1 MQSLSI
7 ISNNPFRVLGVF
19 SNSPKKEI
27 VSNKGR
33 INAFLKVGKNV
44 EFSLDLNTF
53 LPPLQRTSESV
64 LQSEAQISLVKDQI
78 KYTLFWFINATPI
91 DKIAFNYL
99 QAGDIN
105 SAIDIWNK
113 KDLFSSLQN
122 ILVCSLIRND
132 WKKAFF
138 CANRLFREYTKDFI
152 NLMDS
157 QLSITPIE
165 LIHLFIDTLFEEQAI
180 DHKQFTNCIT
190 SDTNWSNYIKDKLVQ
205 PLISSIT
212 TEIEKAN
219 TVKRDDYKARY
230 LAGHALKKNT
240 AIALSDLKRLV
251 LATDMRYQMLVDK
264 LGLEILYCGIDYFN
278 RSEEPDAAK
287 KTMFLQ
293 KYALGIVVSKTAK
306 DKCQENVDILQKV
319 IDELPPA
326 EVFTEDKA
334 IQNELRKFC
343 QLSDKICFA
352 VDLLNNTKPYLQSIK
367 TKLGATNSFY
377 LKLSTQVVGNALH
390 NVIEEVNDI
399 LNKMNNNPLG
409 SSKPLIYD
417 SYLDKQLRIRTMLP
431 LLNNILK
438 EAWNATK
445 IMDTFDMESDFKI
458 NRYNQ
463 NRSTLKNMC
472 DQFGISTYN
481 NTPKTTTTSR
491 STSSRPLYSPK
502 STSSSSSSDS
512 SGCMIAFIVLVV
524 LACIAFLS

>member
-27 VSNKGR
+27 VANKGR

-44 EFSLDLNTF
+44 EFPLDLNTL

-64 LQSEAQISLVKDQI
+64 SQSEAQISLVKDQI
-78 KYTLFWFINATPI
+78 KYTLFWYINATPI
-91 DKIAFNYL
+91 DKIAFNHL

-113 KDLFSSLQN
+113 KDCFSSLQN
-122 ILVCSLIRND
+122 ILICSLISND
-132 WKKAFF
+132 WKKVFF
-138 CANRLFREYTKDFI
+138 YADRLFREYAEDFI

-157 QLSITPIE
+157 QLSITSIE

-180 DHKQFTNCIT
+180 DHKQFINCIT
-190 SDTNWSNYIKDKLVQ
+190 TDTDWSNYIKDKLVQ
-205 PLISSIT
+205 PLISTIT

-230 LAGHALKKNT
+230 LAGHELKKNT
-240 AIALSDLKRLV
+240 ATALADLKRFV
-251 LATDMRYQMLVDK
+251 LATDMQYQMLADK
-264 LGLEILYCGIDYFN
+264 LGLEILSCGIDYFN

-287 KTMFLQ
+287 KAMYLQ
-293 KYALGIVVSKTAK
+293 KYALGIVIGKAAK

-319 IDELPPA
+319 IDELPPT

-334 IQNELRKFC
+334 IKDELRKFC
-343 QLSDKICFA
+343 QLPDKICFA
-352 VDLLNNTKPYLQSIK
+352 VDLLKNTKPYLQSIK
-367 TKLGATNSFY
+367 TKLGVANSFY
-377 LKLSTQVVGNALH
+377 LNISTQVVGNALH

-399 LNKMNNNPLG
+399 QNKMTTNPLRTPNPFQ
-409 SSKPLIYD
+409 SSRPSASSRFLTNESPFEKE
-417 SYLDKQLRIRTMLP
+417 LRIRTMLP
-431 LLNNILK
+431 ILIQILE

-463 NRSTLKNMC
+463 NRSALKKMC
-472 DQFGISTYN
+472 EQFSISTYN
-481 NTPKTTTTSR
+481 C
-491 STSSRPLYSPK
+491 RPQP
-502 STSSSSSSDS
+502 TASSSSSSSS
-512 SGCMIAFIVLVV
+512 SGCMIMIAFICLVV
-524 LACIAFLS
+524 VIYIAILS

>member
-27 VSNKGR
+27 VANKGR

-44 EFSLDLNTF
+44 EFPLDLNTL

-64 LQSEAQISLVKDQI
+64 SQSEAQISLIKDQI

-91 DKIAFNYL
+91 DKIAFNHL

-113 KDLFSSLQN
+113 KDCFSSLQN
-122 ILVCSLIRND
+122 ILICSLIRND
-132 WKKAFF
+132 WKKVFF
-138 CANRLFREYTKDFI
+138 YADRLFREYAEDFI

-157 QLSITPIE
+157 QLSITSIE

-180 DHKQFTNCIT
+180 DHKQFINCIT
-190 SDTNWSNYIKDKLVQ
+190 TDTDWSNYIKDKLVQ
-205 PLISSIT
+205 PLISTIT

-230 LAGHALKKNT
+230 LAGHELKKNT
-240 AIALSDLKRLV
+240 ATALADLKRLV
-251 LATDMRYQMLVDK
+251 LATDMRYQMLADK
-264 LGLEILYCGIDYFN
+264 LGLEILRCGIDYFN
-278 RSEEPDAAK
+278 RSKEPDTAK
-287 KTMFLQ
+287 KAMYLQ
-293 KYALGIVVSKTAK
+293 KYALDIVVGKAAK

-326 EVFTEDKA
+326 EVLTEDKA
-334 IQNELRKFC
+334 IKDELRKFC
-343 QLSDKICFA
+343 QLPDKICSA
-352 VDLLNNTKPYLQSIK
+352 VVLLNNTKPYLQSIK
-367 TKLGATNSFY
+367 TKLGVTNSFY
-377 LKLSTQVVGNALH
+377 LKISTQVVGNALH

-399 LNKMNNNPLG
+399 QNKMTTNPLRIHHPFD
-409 SSKPLIYD
+409 SSRFLID
-417 SYLDKQLRIRTMLP
+417 ESPFEKELRIRKMLP
-431 LLNNILK
+431 ILNEILK

-463 NRSTLKNMC
+463 NRSALKKMC
-472 DQFGISTYN
+472 EQFGISTN
-481 NTPKTTTTSR
+481 NYTSQTT
-491 STSSRPLYSPK
+491 
-502 STSSSSSSDS
+502 TSSSSSSDS
-512 SGCMIAFIVLVV
+512 PGCMIAFIGLVI